1 MKLVGKV
8 PVEPLDD
15 ERLTN
20 IERNLVLH
28 VSELGQRRHVRAPRR
43 LLAFAGVALAMVVAG
58 FVGWK
63 IRGDGTPVSAPTVER
78 FAMTDGALDLG
89 DAQIAGKDFAVTR
102 SEGRVEVVMQPGLL
116 DLHVAH
122 RPERLFVVK
131 AGDVEIEDV
140 GTRFTVDFDG
150 THVDVRVT
158 EGEVKVKRAG
168 KEEAVKAG
176 EAWTIELGRL
186 TIAELDDKQAAEALA
201 IVMADASPAGVAE
214 AAPPDRTPAGGPPD
228 GDAGPAGTAKANGTG
243 TRDVPSGATGGSASA
258 AATSKQASKP
268 GQGNARKALEK
279 ATYDPPIDV
288 GTEEPKQAIAK
299 YLDLVRH
306 MPDGEDKAEVL
317 YSIAFMQH
325 RAKQDDA
332 ANRTLMGV
340 LRRQGGPSYQAAL
353 WLSLRIQCAKAF
365 DDDCRIAAQ
374 KYIAKFESGTRAGIA
389 EQILREI
396 SRGP

>member
-8 PVEPLDD
+8 FVEPLDD

-28 VSELGQRRHVRAPRR
+28 VSGLSQRRLVRAPRR
-43 LLAFAGVALAMVVAG
+43 LLAFAGVALAVVVAG

-63 IRGDGTPVSAPTVER
+63 IRGDGTLEIAPKVER

-89 DAQIAGKDFAVTR
+89 DAQITGKDFAVTR

-116 DLHVAH
+116 DLHVEH
-122 RPERLFVVK
+122 LPERLFVVR

-150 THVDVRVT
+150 TQVDVRVT

-176 EAWTIELGRL
+176 EAWTIELGRI
-186 TIAELDDKQAAEALA
+186 TIAQLDDKQAAEALA
-201 IVMADASPAGVAE
+201 IVMADVPSDDVATDV
-214 AAPPDRTPAGGPPD
+214 PPDRTSTDVPPD
-228 GDAGPAGTAKANGTG
+228 GDAATAGAGTASAGTS
-243 TRDVPSGATGGSASA
+243 DDPSGVTGGSASA
-258 AATSKQASKP
+258 SQTATTSRKP
-268 GQGNARKALEK
+268 GKANARKALDK
-279 ATYDPPIDV
+279 ASYDPPIDV
-288 GTEEPKQAIAK
+288 GTEDPKQAIAK
-299 YLDLVRH
+299 YIDLLRH
-306 MPDGEDKAEVL
+306 MPEGEDKAEVL

-332 ANRTLMGV
+332 AHRTLMGV

-353 WLSLRIQCAKAF
+353 WLSLRIHCSRAF

-374 KYIAKFESGTRAGIA
+374 KYVAKFASGARAGIA
-389 EQILREI
+389 EEILREI